1 MRRSLSLVLAAA
13 FLAAL
18 PAQTRAEGAVDDF
31 IDSLQ
36 RTLTRPEALTARA
49 SCRTYAGGVLLPRR
63 LSGIVTFCD
72 ESSPFFLATMS
83 VEDAERD
90 GTLSSHSVLVA
101 ESGDSIAVADG
112 VSGFFYKERTART
125 GAHLLSS
132 RLDVVFLLLRYPQLF
147 DSFRGASGTVADEV
161 YGSVPARRL
170 VVDGGMRHLEVVV
183 DAVTGFPLRI
193 DRTRIDPDRPGTRT
207 VLELSEYKVS
217 SSRPPESL
225 FDVNALF
232 GFPERRY
239 DPTGLFT
246 SGDLSGVTLRM
257 LDGSEQELSGLAGKW
272 VFLCFHSED
281 GLIRGQGET
290 FTEKAGD
297 LVRSRG
303 GVFIDVY
310 AGGGTTPVKA
320 YKPAFAAK
328 AGNLPSR
335 LGLDRAGLPS
345 ILVIGP
351 DGSVREQIVG
361 YIPSVTEK
369 ELDGVIA
376 SVLPQAN

>member
-1 MRRSLSLVLAAA
+1 MRRSLSLALAVAALAA
-13 FLAAL
+13 FPAL
-18 PAQTRAEGAVDDF
+18 TRAADAVDGF

-36 RTLTRPEALTARA
+36 RTLTRPAALTARV
-49 SCRTYAGGVLLPRR
+49 SCRTYAGGLLLPRR
-63 LSGIVTFCD
+63 LSGVVTFCD
-72 ESSPFFLATMS
+72 GASAFLLATIA
-83 VEDAERD
+83 VEDAGRD
-90 GTLSSHSVLVA
+90 GTSVTHSVLVA

-112 VSGFFYKERTART
+112 VSGCFYTERTART

-132 RLDVVFLLLRYPQLF
+132 RLDVVFLLLRYPQLL
-147 DSFRGASGTVADEV
+147 DSFRGATGTVADEV
-161 YGSVPARRL
+161 YGSVPARRM
-170 VVDGGMRHLEVVV
+170 VVDDGARHLEIVV

-193 DRTRIDPDRPGTRT
+193 DRARMDPNRPGTRT

-217 SSRPPESL
+217 GSRPPEPL

-232 GFPERRY
+232 GFPARRY
-239 DPTGLFT
+239 DPTGLFS
-246 SGDLSGVTLRM
+246 SGDLSELTLRM
-257 LDGSEQELSGLAGKW
+257 LNGTETKFSDFAGKW
-272 VFLCFHSED
+272 VFLCFHSEN

-303 GVFIDVY
+303 GGFIDVY
-310 AGGGTTPVKA
+310 AGDLASTIKA
-320 YKPAFAAK
+320 YKPAFAAR

-335 LGLDRAGLPS
+335 LGLDKAGLPS

-351 DGSVREQIVG
+351 AGSVREELVG

-376 SVLPQAN
+376 TVLPPAN